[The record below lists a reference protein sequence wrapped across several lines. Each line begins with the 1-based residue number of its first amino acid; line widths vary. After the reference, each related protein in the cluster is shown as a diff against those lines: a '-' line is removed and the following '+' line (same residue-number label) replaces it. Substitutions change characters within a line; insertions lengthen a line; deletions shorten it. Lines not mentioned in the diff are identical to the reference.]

1 MFVRSSSLARSM
13 TLRRVVGDGPPFTFP
28 MEGAQGIAVFVFSFP
43 SAEPGKKEGLAVV
56 DALPEG
62 VVFARR

>member
-1 MFVRSSSLARSM
+1 M
-13 TLRRVVGDGPPFTFP
+13 GDGPPFTFP